1 MVRDLL
7 NILTFTLIIEIMLNF
22 EKKGNGKETL
32 VLLHGFMENLHIW
45 NDMEPHL
52 SENFSLLKIDLPGHG
67 QSEIIAEVQT
77 MELMAEEVKK
87 VLDHE
92 NLTKVHLLG
101 HSMGGYISL
110 GFAEKYPEYLKS
122 LTLFFSTFFPDDAE
136 KKEQRVKSYRIIK
149 DAFPHYARA
158 GVPNL
163 FNPNERD
170 ILEGKIETALEIA
183 LSTNNL
189 GALASV
195 KGMVE
200 RTDKKSVLENLDAKI
215 LIIAGKHDNAVK
227 TEMLIKNLPDKT
239 NIKSYVLDC
248 GHNGHWEKPSI
259 CAEIINTELLHNL
272 PKHLVF

>member
-1 MVRDLL
+1 
-7 NILTFTLIIEIMLNF
+7 MLYF
-22 EKKGNGKETL
+22 ERKGNGKEIL
-32 VLLHGFMENLHIW
+32 VLLHGFMENLTIW
-45 NDMEPHL
+45 SDMESHL

-67 QSEIIAEVQT
+67 QSETSAEVQT

-87 VLDHE
+87 VLDDQ

-101 HSMGGYISL
+101 HSMGGYVSL
-110 GFAEKYPEYLKS
+110 GFAEKHPEYIKS
-122 LTLFFSTFFPDDAE
+122 LTLFFSTYFPDDDE
-136 KKEQRVKSYRIIK
+136 KKEQRQKSYRIIQ
-149 DAFPHYARA
+149 DAFAHYARA
-158 GVPNL
+158 GIPNL

-170 ILEGKIETALEIA
+170 ILEGKIETALEVA

-189 GALASV
+189 GALASI

-215 LIIAGKHDNAVK
+215 VVIAGKHDNAVK
-227 TEMLIKNLPDKT
+227 TEMLINHLPDKT

-248 GHNGHWEKPSI
+248 GHNGHWEKPEI
-259 CAEIINTELLHNL
+259 CAAIINTELLHNL

>member
-1 MVRDLL
+1 
-7 NILTFTLIIEIMLNF
+7 MLNY
-22 EKKGNGKETL
+22 EIKGHGKEML
-32 VLLHGFMENLHIW
+32 VLLHGFMENLSIW

-77 MELMAEEVKK
+77 MEMMAEEVKK
-87 VLDHE
+87 VLDHK
-92 NLTKVHLLG
+92 NLQKVHLLG

-122 LTLFFSTFFPDDAE
+122 LTLFFSSYLADDEE
-136 KKEQRVKSYRIIK
+136 KKEQRIKSYRIIK
-149 DAFPHYARA
+149 DAFQHYARA
-158 GVPNL
+158 GIPNL

-183 LSTNNL
+183 LSTNNM

-200 RTDKKSVLENLDAKI
+200 RTDKKHILENLDAKI
-215 LIIAGKHDNAVK
+215 LVLAGKHDNAVK
-227 TEMLIKNLPDKT
+227 TETMIKHLPDKT
-239 NIKSYVLDC
+239 NIKSYILDC

-259 CAEIINTELLHNL
+259 CAAIINTELLHNL

>member
-1 MVRDLL
+1 
-7 NILTFTLIIEIMLNF
+7 MLHF

-32 VLLHGFMENLHIW
+32 VLLHGFMENSSIW
-45 NDMEPHL
+45 SDMEPHL
-52 SENFSLLKIDLPGHG
+52 SENFTLLKIDLPGHG

-77 MELMAEEVKK
+77 MELVAEEVKK
-87 VLDHE
+87 VLDSQ
-92 NLTKVHLLG
+92 NLKKIHLLG

-122 LTLFFSTFFPDDAE
+122 LTLFFSTYFPDDAE
-136 KKEQRVKSYRIIK
+136 KKAQRIKSYRIIQ
-149 DAFPHYARA
+149 DAFAHYARA

-163 FNPNERD
+163 FNPNEKD
-170 ILEGKIETALEIA
+170 ILEGKIEIALQTA

-200 RTDKKSVLENLDAKI
+200 RTDKKHVLENLEAKI

-227 TEMLIKNLPDKT
+227 TELLIKNLPDRT

-248 GHNGHWEKPSI
+248 GHSGHWEKPSI
-259 CAEIINTELLHNL
+259 CAAIINTELLHNL
-272 PKHLVF
+272 PKHLVL

>member
-1 MVRDLL
+1 
-7 NILTFTLIIEIMLNF
+7 MLHF

-32 VLLHGFMENLHIW
+32 VLLHGFMENSSIW
-45 NDMEPHL
+45 SDMEPHL
-52 SENFSLLKIDLPGHG
+52 SENFTLLKIDLPGHG

-77 MELMAEEVKK
+77 MELVAEEVKK
-87 VLDHE
+87 VLDSQ
-92 NLTKVHLLG
+92 NLKKIHLLG

-122 LTLFFSTFFPDDAE
+122 LTLFFSTYFPDDAE
-136 KKEQRVKSYRIIK
+136 KKAQRIKSYRIIQ
-149 DAFPHYARA
+149 DAFAHYAKA

-163 FNPNERD
+163 FNPNEKD
-170 ILEGKIETALEIA
+170 ILEGKIEIALQTA

-200 RTDKKSVLENLDAKI
+200 RTDKKHVLENLEAKI
-215 LIIAGKHDNAVK
+215 LVIAGKHDNAVK
-227 TEMLIKNLPDKT
+227 TELLIKNLPDRT

-248 GHNGHWEKPSI
+248 GHNGHWEKPGI
-259 CAEIINTELLHNL
+259 CTAIINTELLHNL
-272 PKHLVF
+272 PKHLVL